1 MSRSPFL
8 SHIDWTDVALERLAD
23 NNYEDIVVTSDGAK
37 RIEVVKKW
45 HEEYIDDWAA
55 VQLRGAK
62 KAKIQWVLFSARH
75 SHDLGTNGILVPLHI
90 GVVTTTKK
98 MTILQSCSEIRKEG
112 LLKIGTGV
120 GMGEIS

>member
-55 VQLRGAK
+55 VQL
-62 KAKIQWVLFSARH
+62 
-75 SHDLGTNGILVPLHI
+75 
-90 GVVTTTKK
+90 
-98 MTILQSCSEIRKEG
+98 
-112 LLKIGTGV
+112 
-120 GMGEIS
+120 